1 MDWKE
6 SLRKVLLVPGGWGER
21 EQAVNLSSYG
31 EKEARE
37 EQETKTCHV

>member
-1 MDWKE
+1 MDWKG
-6 SLRKVLLVPGGWGER
+6 SLRKVLLVPEVGEC

-37 EQETKTCHV
+37 EQETKTCYV